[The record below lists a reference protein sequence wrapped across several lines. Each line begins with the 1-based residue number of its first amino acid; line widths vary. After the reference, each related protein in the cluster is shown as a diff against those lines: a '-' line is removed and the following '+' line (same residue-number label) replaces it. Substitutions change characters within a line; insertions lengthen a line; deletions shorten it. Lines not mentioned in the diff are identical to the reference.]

1 MSSPAT
7 RNVALDR
14 IQIDPSLQA
23 RTELDADTVTRYE
36 ATLRQSIEDGVAWPF
51 PPLVS
56 VFDLLVDGFHRFEAA
71 KRVGIASIP
80 VTIHSGDREDA
91 IRLAVGANAT
101 HGLAR
106 SREDVKRAILLASKT
121 WPDESARSIARM
133 VGCSPQTVLNVRERA
148 AGVSNLDSHSKSS
161 EPETRPLLNM
171 EGDVIGEVPQS
182 PFPELEEAMADM
194 EIGSGLLSGD
204 DPFEAVDIVI
214 RTERGWFTFRSRGC
228 EIIESAKE
236 WGTAQIAM
244 ECMRRARW
252 KDGAQHPPTPGR
264 IDVIDNAANA
274 LKFRGEHFWDG
285 LILDLD
291 LLFETSH

>member
-23 RTELDADTVTRYE
+23 RTQLDADTVTRYE

-80 VTIHSGDREDA
+80 VTIHSGDHKDA
-91 IRLAVGANAT
+91 IRLAVGANAN

-121 WPDESARSIARM
+121 WPDESSRSIARM
-133 VGCSPQTVLNVRERA
+133 VGCSPQTVLNVQSRHRQDDTPTKVDPRLSKLDTEPFADENGNFIPRVPPA
-148 AGVSNLDSHSKSS
+148 AEQAIIDQL
-161 EPETRPLLNM
+161 ETLGN
-171 EGDVIGEVPQS
+171 
-182 PFPELEEAMADM
+182 
-194 EIGSGLLSGD
+194 GSGLIQCSTDSD
-204 DPFEAVDIVI
+204 DFTLVI
-214 RTERGWFTFRSRGC
+214 RTEDGYHIRQMMDGRLNYTSEPIWARCRTAWFVGPNNPGLYCPLTTEPLELF
-228 EIIESAKE
+228 ADA
-236 WGTAQIAM
+236 TAFLDVDAM
-244 ECMRRARW
+244 LC
-252 KDGAQHPPTPGR
+252 D
-264 IDVIDNAANA
+264 
-274 LKFRGEHFWDG
+274 
-285 LILDLD
+285 
-291 LLFETSH
+291 